1 MTDDFSS
8 FATADTYDD
17 DFSMQI
23 NRVDHVATSPS
34 RTINIPLKA
43 TSIIGNLGKLSD
55 TTKSS
60 LGYNIGED
68 GHVHYFTL
76 PYTTANVTSQ
86 KFASRTVNVN
96 PFSYSTKDGILSIS
110 PNVDNWVDINY
121 APKQLVLDPTL
132 LLFTQNSAA
141 HLLYT
146 EFKAISGKLKE
157 RLPKQG
163 YDEIDTYF
171 KQLQTSY
178 SGYYGSSLALTNN
191 YVTDVSIL
199 PYMRAQEIVVRAS
212 QMLHNTDIDAY
223 FDGTNVNNYIRQSSV
238 IELTGVTSTDTK
250 NTSFNEND
258 IIGYYSGG
266 KFYVTGRVVGV
277 FRYNDKTKLRLYVA
291 ADGTSSKYTST
302 SGDVGGT
309 LYNAFFPV
317 DGNDSNTTSK
327 TNGTVASVIHYG
339 GTVKNYDATGKY
351 IKLAGTSPTSNSYY
365 GSNSN
370 TFYVVSGTGAG
381 QSALIRNY
389 YGANQTLELVTS
401 VTTSNGDVYSI
412 GSFETNEN
420 GSFYGIFN
428 LPANTFHNGQRVLRL
443 DNSNGNQGAETTYAQ
458 STYYAEGLQTTQL
471 QQTIASSP
479 AAVTD
484 IWVSGS
490 QVKKV
495 ITNREYIPWDPVAQ
509 TFMVS
514 KNNYPN
520 GLFLDSISLFFKSKP
535 LTDTASI
542 TLCILETLNGTPTQ
556 KVVNNSVVKLDPVDV
571 KYSDT
576 PQYLDETTKTVF
588 KFNSPV
594 YIQPET
600 LYAFMLKSSSDEYL
614 LHSVASGDT
623 ALESSTKNTP
633 SGTANKTKISGAPYV
648 GNLFISQNSQ
658 TWNSDPNQ
666 SLMFVIDGCVFSPS
680 ASITFAVPNK
690 LPHRTL
696 IEQSVQHY
704 LDSSNVV
711 STSIA
716 VSQNDILV
724 DAFNVTAT
732 DITPTSTSLTYSY
745 RATLQNGNM
754 TNSTSIIPG
763 KYGTAAQN
771 EIYLDDGLGE
781 RVLVANSNS

>member
-1 MTDDFSS
+1 M
-8 FATADTYDD
+8 
-17 DFSMQI
+17 
-23 NRVDHVATSPS
+23 VA
-34 RTINIPLKA
+34 
-43 TSIIGNLGKLSD
+43 
-55 TTKSS
+55 
-60 LGYNIGED
+60 
-68 GHVHYFTL
+68 
-76 PYTTANVTSQ
+76 
-86 KFASRTVNVN
+86 
-96 PFSYSTKDGILSIS
+96 
-110 PNVDNWVDINY
+110 
-121 APKQLVLDPTL
+121 
-132 LLFTQNSAA
+132 
-141 HLLYT
+141 
-146 EFKAISGKLKE
+146 
-157 RLPKQG
+157 
-163 YDEIDTYF
+163 
-171 KQLQTSY
+171 
-178 SGYYGSSLALTNN
+178 
-191 YVTDVSIL
+191 
-199 PYMRAQEIVVRAS
+199 
-212 QMLHNTDIDAY
+212 
-223 FDGTNVNNYIRQSSV
+223 
-238 IELTGVTSTDTK
+238 
-250 NTSFNEND
+250 
-258 IIGYYSGG
+258 
-266 KFYVTGRVVGV
+266 
-277 FRYNDKTKLRLYVA
+277 
-291 ADGTSSKYTST
+291 
-302 SGDVGGT
+302 
-309 LYNAFFPV
+309 
-317 DGNDSNTTSK
+317 
-327 TNGTVASVIHYG
+327 
-339 GTVKNYDATGKY
+339 
-351 IKLAGTSPTSNSYY
+351 
-365 GSNSN
+365 
-370 TFYVVSGTGAG
+370 
-381 QSALIRNY
+381 
-389 YGANQTLELVTS
+389 S

-479 AAVTD
+479 SAVTD

-490 QVKKV
+490 QVNKV

-781 RVLVANSNS
+781 RVLVANSNSSFLLTAQLSTSDANVSPVISDSGLSLYSLEWLINNCELSNTLFTITNTGSGYGSSNTVVTFALAIIVFVIDTVLSTLPGLMMIEGLILEKFFKIEIVFVSIFII